1 MCSRLALVLTKCSVC
16 LHDARRHP
24 SPTPTVF
31 GARGF
36 LPMRPYAFGALLVCS
51 PIVLYVVLF
60 LRGRAD
66 GYPAIPASVDEPAA
80 YTKLVKYDRDE
91 HTLVYGDETALRTGH
106 APLLD
111 DGTYGKFVSS
121 MPIVCVDVLLTR
133 KSDGRILLVKRHS
146 EPVVGKR
153 IWNSP
158 SQFRNL
164 CKTEYQVV
172 SPRVAAVSR
181 RVTDR
186 ISCRMT
192 DRSLVV
198 SHLTARVVLVP
209 WRPPTDAG
217 VLFRSGEA
225 KGPQGSGTRG
235 HDRLQAPRD
244 VEYVYAPT
252 RAIKLPIMN
261 SDLLPGWQSA
271 AAGSRGRNYRRI
283 QAALLPSEA
292 SDGL

>member
-1 MCSRLALVLTKCSVC
+1 MPGPLRLRSRTTQVFC
-16 LHDARRHP
+16 LLARRAASSIADTDRFRCVTLCESEGL
-24 SPTPTVF
+24 SPDDGRV
-31 GARGF
+31 GDCACGF

-164 CKTEYQVV
+164 CKTEYHVV

-192 DRSLVV
+192 
-198 SHLTARVVLVP
+198 
-209 WRPPTDAG
+209 
-217 VLFRSGEA
+217 
-225 KGPQGSGTRG
+225 
-235 HDRLQAPRD
+235 
-244 VEYVYAPT
+244 
-252 RAIKLPIMN
+252 
-261 SDLLPGWQSA
+261 
-271 AAGSRGRNYRRI
+271 
-283 QAALLPSEA
+283 AALSSSLISQRGLYWYPGGRLLMRESFFEAARRKVRKEVGLADMTACKLLGTWNTCTLPHVQSN
-292 SDGL
+292 SL